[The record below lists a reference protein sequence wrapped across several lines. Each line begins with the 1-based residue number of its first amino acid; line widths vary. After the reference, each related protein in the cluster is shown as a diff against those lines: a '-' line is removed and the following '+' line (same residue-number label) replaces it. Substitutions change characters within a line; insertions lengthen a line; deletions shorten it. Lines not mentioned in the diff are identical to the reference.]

1 MRILIT
7 GGLGYVGSNTSVS
20 LLNSGHNVGIIDNLS
35 NTNIT
40 VHGTIQ
46 KITSQTVNFFMGD
59 VCDLTFMNEVF
70 AKFRPDAVIHCAGL
84 KSIEMS
90 ILKPEQYYETNV
102 GGTATLLNTI
112 RKSNIKFL
120 LFSSSASIYGPS
132 GEMPVSETSFIAP
145 ANPYSRSK
153 LMVEEMLQDFILS
166 NSKIKVGILRYFNP
180 VGAHRSGFLGDQA
193 LNNSDTLLS
202 AICRATLSV
211 NKKVKIY
218 GHDYSTGDGSAV
230 RDFIHISNLAESHI
244 ALLNYLDKSSGALIR
259 GLTLNIGTGVGVS
272 VLEFISGFEDHTGIK
287 LNKELHSRR
296 FGDIPISYARV
307 SLAQKTIGWKALL
320 GLNDIYRDT
329 WNWLGMRGL

>member
-230 RDFIHISNLAESHI
+230 RDFIHISDLVSAYI
-244 ALLNYLDKSSGALIR
+244 TII
-259 GLTLNIGTGVGVS
+259 LNIKKFSNFTQIDLGTGTLTSIEDFVKLFTSFFNNKKDLKIVFKTNS
-272 VLEFISGFEDHTGIK
+272 VYLLRYNLSQIEALKWSPKISIQNGISIM
-287 LNKELHSRR
+287 LHN
-296 FGDIPISYARV
+296 YKTE
-307 SLAQKTIGWKALL
+307 SLK
-320 GLNDIYRDT
+320 
-329 WNWLGMRGL
+329 